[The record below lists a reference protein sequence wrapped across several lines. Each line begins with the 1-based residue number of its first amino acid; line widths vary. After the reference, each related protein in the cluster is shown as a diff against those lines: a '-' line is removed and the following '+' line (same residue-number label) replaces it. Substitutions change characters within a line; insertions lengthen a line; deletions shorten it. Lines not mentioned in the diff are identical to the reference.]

1 MENVLVSISVL
12 AGAVTVCEVLR
23 RIAKEL
29 LWPWRGRS
37 KGNLSRS
44 PHSEPPNLEVVVE
57 LFSTLQL
64 CICTHELRLLGS
76 SGLLGLIPALTLT
89 YLATLIHVST
99 FGSATCNPVSCLE
112 HYLCGQSNGQIAA
125 AKVLAQLAAASVAR
139 QLMEL
144 VWALDMSDL
153 HWYHH
158 QRQYKCTSTLN
169 TTAENGLVTEF
180 TCAFT
185 LRAALFRFHLL
196 KQRHKIHVVAALITF
211 LVFAAGDLTGAVF
224 NPVLAYSITFNCEGS
239 TYPEYCF
246 VYWLGPLMGAMTAVL
261 LFERE
266 SVDGADARSATEEA
280 KEKRS

>member
-211 LVFAAGDLTGAVF
+211 LVFA
-224 NPVLAYSITFNCEGS
+224 
-239 TYPEYCF
+239 
-246 VYWLGPLMGAMTAVL
+246 GAMTAVL